1 MRFLALCLLIAL
13 SACGLPANVVVLLPD
28 EGGTV
33 GAVSVDR
40 NNTKEDLSVP
50 YAATDTAADKSSR
63 SVFVADQKT
72 VEAEFSRVLAST
84 PRKPVVYVIYFLIG
98 QTEVDPRSVATR
110 DAAVEAAHTTPFADI
125 SVVGHS
131 ELGRQ

>member
-72 VEAEFSRVLAST
+72 VEAEFSRTSEHAA
-84 PRKPVVYVIYFLIG
+84 
-98 QTEVDPRSVATR
+98 QTGGLRNILSDRANRSGSALSR
-110 DAAVEAAHTTPFADI
+110 NA
-125 SVVGHS
+125 
-131 ELGRQ
+131 